1 MYISMAATCFL
12 IAAALLI
19 FQAGRFRRDGVIQW
33 TLGYAFQGVFLTL
46 IGLRGIIW
54 DFLSIVVAH
63 GLLAASLSLCYAAVR
78 EFQNRPYS
86 RLFLFLPMI
95 ATWIYFWFFWAYQDS
110 MFLRTVFIALLS
122 SIQMAAIAWILFRN
136 APLQIRRSQWFTG
149 CFFAVGSLL
158 WLVRLFE
165 VFVFP
170 PYQAQILGKT
180 WLRAGTL
187 SSGSGLVILTG
198 IGVLLMIRERAGEE
212 LRESEERFRKLAD
225 ATFEGIL
232 IHDKGEI
239 LDINQAM
246 IKMTGYDYHEV
257 VGRNAM
263 DFIPPESRARIL
275 PLMQT
280 TYDHSLEITVERK
293 DGTPLVMEV
302 HGRPFLYK
310 GKMVRVVALRDIT
323 ERKKMED
330 EIRALAI
337 TDPLTGLFN
346 RRGFLTMAEQ
356 QMKVAE
362 RTKKGLLLVF
372 TDLDD
377 LKQINDTWGHMKGD
391 EALVEV
397 ANILKDTFR
406 EVDILARIGGDEF
419 AVLAMEASQEDA
431 SRLSDRLQQ
440 QLDLRNA
447 EGKREYRLALSTGTA
462 YCDPEH
468 PVSLDNLLDLA
479 DQEMYLHKRNPPDP
493 EPHLK
498 NS

>member
-1 MYISMAATCFL
+1 
-12 IAAALLI
+12 
-19 FQAGRFRRDGVIQW
+19 
-33 TLGYAFQGVFLTL
+33 
-46 IGLRGIIW
+46 
-54 DFLSIVVAH
+54 
-63 GLLAASLSLCYAAVR
+63 
-78 EFQNRPYS
+78 
-86 RLFLFLPMI
+86 
-95 ATWIYFWFFWAYQDS
+95 
-110 MFLRTVFIALLS
+110 
-122 SIQMAAIAWILFRN
+122 
-136 APLQIRRSQWFTG
+136 
-149 CFFAVGSLL
+149 
-158 WLVRLFE
+158 
-165 VFVFP
+165 
-170 PYQAQILGKT
+170 
-180 WLRAGTL
+180 
-187 SSGSGLVILTG
+187 
-198 IGVLLMIRERAGEE
+198 
-212 LRESEERFRKLAD
+212 
-225 ATFEGIL
+225 
-232 IHDKGEI
+232 
-239 LDINQAM
+239 
-246 IKMTGYDYHEV
+246 
-257 VGRNAM
+257 M